1 MPSPRI
7 LVFAGS
13 ARTGSFNKRLARAA
27 ATLAERAGADVTFA
41 DLRDHPMPLYD
52 GDVEASDGVPAAALA
67 WKELL
72 FAHDGFL
79 IAAPEYNGSLTPL
92 LKNAI
97 DWASRATEKGE
108 APLRAF
114 RGKTAGLLAASPG
127 SLGGLRGLSHLRTI
141 LAGIG
146 VLVVPDQCA
155 VPQAHKILGDD
166 NGIADEGTLGRVGR
180 VVTSLVDVTRAVVAA
195 PG

>member
-1 MPSPRI
+1 MASPRI

-13 ARTGSFNKRLARAA
+13 ARTGSFNKRLAQAA
-27 ATLAERAGADVTFA
+27 SGLAEAAGADVTFA

-52 GDVEASDGVPAAALA
+52 GDSEAADGVPDSVRA
-67 WKELL
+67 WKELMM
-72 FAHDGFL
+72 AHDGFL

-97 DWASRATEKGE
+97 DWASRATEE
-108 APLRAF
+108 NETPLRAF

-127 SLGGLRGLSHLRTI
+127 SLGGLRGLAHLRTI

-146 VLVVPDQCA
+146 VLVVPTQCA
-155 VPQAHKILGDD
+155 VPQAHKAFDENGGLADD
-166 NGIADEGTLGRVGR
+166 GTRKR
-180 VVTSLVDVTRAVVAA
+180 VVGVVNSLIEVTRAVLTERV
-195 PG
+195 